1 MAEPVFVEL
10 QTDAFAEN
18 FERYGFKPATGGVR
32 RPVRGFEIKEDTYGM
47 IKVIRA
53 DGTMIP
59 LTDAAGPLSSS
70 SGSQTGAGSGVPQQ
84 GSPKPRTGATYN
96 YSNFIIQSIVE
107 SRQEKAQVLETFGDT
122 FVFFFGERPRILQV
136 SGILMNTLDFNWR
149 TEFWYNYENTLR
161 GTKLVE
167 QNARIYLFYDDLVV
181 EGYMLGANAQDL
193 AENPYHIPFSFQLF
207 VTNHQYLGN
216 IGQEDYPITH
226 AVNLKPLLTAT
237 EVMEAKNIL
246 KALGIK
252 TQKTDTL
259 VGSLLDSFR
268 SMSSGGFTVKA
279 PLIEGVSL
287 SLQSAAT
294 MFLDVAKS
302 FFGMLIPSRLMPYR
316 TKLRDN
322 RDEFMNNYE
331 WGYIS
336 DDRVTK
342 AILDQQFASMYAVGG
357 AIVADLVSVGINAL
371 VLGVGCPLLE
381 ATHSLFATS
390 SPTPVYNTFA
400 IRTTGYGQ

>member
-1 MAEPVFVEL
+1 MPEPVFVEL

-18 FERYGFKPATGGVR
+18 FERYAFRPAMGDVR

-47 IKVIRA
+47 IKVIKA

-59 LTDAAGPLSSS
+59 LTDAAGPISAS
-70 SGSQTGAGSGVPQQ
+70 SGSQSGAGSGVPQQ
-84 GSPKPRTGATYN
+84 SAPKPRTGGTYN
-96 YSNFIIQSIVE
+96 YSNFIIQSISE

-149 TEFWYNYENTLR
+149 TEFWYNYENILR

-181 EGYMLGANAQDL
+181 EGYMLGANAQDD
-193 AENPYHIPFSFQLF
+193 AQNPYHIPFNFQLF
-207 VTNHQYLGN
+207 ITNHQYLGA

-246 KALGIK
+246 KSLGIQV
-252 TQKTDTL
+252 QKSNTL
-259 VGSLLDSFR
+259 TGSLLDSFAA
-268 SMSSGGFTVKA
+268 MTSGGLTVKA

-287 SLQSAAT
+287 GIQSAAT
-294 MFLDVAKS
+294 MFLDVAKT
-302 FFGMLIPSRLMPYR
+302 FFGMSIPSRLMPYR

-322 RDEFMNNYE
+322 VDERMNNYE
-331 WGYIS
+331 WGHITE
-336 DDRVTK
+336 DRVTK
-342 AILDQQFASMYAVGG
+342 AVLEQQYSSMFAVGG
-357 AIVADLVSVGINAL
+357 AVVADLVGAGINAIFP
-371 VLGVGCPLLE
+371 GEGCPLLD
-381 ATHSLFATS
+381 ASHMLMASS

-400 IRTTGYGQ
+400 IRTTGYGA

>member
-1 MAEPVFVEL
+1 MADPVFVEL

-18 FERYGFKPATGGVR
+18 FDRFKFRPANGGVR

-59 LTDAAGPLSSS
+59 LTDAAGPLSPS
-70 SGSQTGAGSGVPQQ
+70 SGSETGAGSGVPQQ
-84 GSPKPRTGATYN
+84 GATKPRTGATYN
-96 YSNFIIQSIVE
+96 YSNFIIQSVVE

-246 KALGIK
+246 KSLGIQ

-268 SMSSGGFTVKA
+268 SMSSGGLTVKA

-294 MFLDVAKS
+294 MFLDVAKT

-342 AILDQQFASMYAVGG
+342 AILDQQFASMFAVGG
-357 AIVADLVSVGINAL
+357 AIVADLVGVGINAL
-371 VLGVGCPLLE
+371 VPGVGCPLLE
-381 ATHSLFATS
+381 ATHGLFATS
-390 SPTPVYNTFA
+390 SPMPVYNTFA